1 MLANKIFDLIDTIY
15 AIIDNNNI
23 VRTNNIEKYKE
34 IKNLKSENNL
44 VHNIKNNTWYEYK
57 TFDYK
62 ENNKNYKVEIYKDIT
77 KYKQNDITEIDFTTK
92 LLNKQTTFK
101 QLEEYLKSINEKP
114 ESFTLAMADIDFFKK
129 INDTYGHLAGDEKL
143 KKISECLIKNT
154 KGDDIVGRFGGEEFI
169 ILLKNTNLDNS
180 KALLEKIRKDIDDLI
195 VKYNNF
201 IIDNLNIS
209 IGAVFN
215 QDNNTDLNNLIEKAD
230 KALYNVKEN
239 GRNQTKF
246 FDEI

>member
-15 AIIDNNNI
+15 AITDNNNI

-62 ENNKNYKVEIYKDIT
+62 ENNQNYKVEIYKDIT
-77 KYKQNDITEIDFTTK
+77 KYKQNDINEIDFTTK

-129 INDTYGHLAGDEKL
+129 INDTYGHLAGDEIL

>member
-15 AIIDNNNI
+15 AITDNNNI

-129 INDTYGHLAGDEKL
+129 INDTYGHLAGDEIL

-215 QDNNTDLNNLIEKAD
+215 QGNNTDLNNLIEKAD

>member
-129 INDTYGHLAGDEKL
+129 INDTYGHLAGDEIL

>member
-15 AIIDNNNI
+15 AITNDDNI
-23 VRTNNIEKYKE
+23 VKTNNLEKYIYLKNIAPKE
-34 IKNLKSENNL
+34 KIINDNENNK
-44 VHNIKNNTWYEYK
+44 IYEYE

-62 ENNKNYKVEIYKDIT
+62 ENNQNYKVEIYKDIT
-77 KYKQNDITEIDFTTK
+77 KYKQNDINEIDFTTK

-129 INDTYGHLAGDEKL
+129 INDTYGHLAGDEIL
-143 KKISECLIKNT
+143 KQISECLIKNT

>member
-129 INDTYGHLAGDEKL
+129 INDTYGHLAGDEIL
-143 KKISECLIKNT
+143 KQISECLIKNI

>member
-15 AIIDNNNI
+15 AITNDDNI
-23 VRTNNIEKYKE
+23 IKTNNLEKYIYLKNIAPKE
-34 IKNLKSENNL
+34 KIINDNENNK
-44 VHNIKNNTWYEYK
+44 IYEYE

-62 ENNKNYKVEIYKDIT
+62 ENNQNYKVEIYKDIT
-77 KYKQNDITEIDFTTK
+77 KYKQNDINEIDFTTK

-129 INDTYGHLAGDEKL
+129 INDTYGHLAGDKIL

>member
-15 AIIDNNNI
+15 AITNDDNI
-23 VRTNNIEKYKE
+23 IKTNNLEKYIYLKNIAPKE
-34 IKNLKSENNL
+34 KIINDNENNK
-44 VHNIKNNTWYEYK
+44 IYEYE

-62 ENNKNYKVEIYKDIT
+62 ENNQNYKVEIYKDIT

-129 INDTYGHLAGDEKL
+129 INDTYGHLAGDKIL

>member
-101 QLEEYLKSINEKP
+101 QLEEYLKKINKKP

-129 INDTYGHLAGDEKL
+129 INDTYGHLAGDEIL
-143 KKISECLIKNT
+143 KQISECLIKNI

-195 VKYNNF
+195 VKYKNF

-230 KALYNVKEN
+230 KA
-239 GRNQTKF
+239 
-246 FDEI
+246 

>member
-15 AIIDNNNI
+15 AITNDDNI
-23 VRTNNIEKYKE
+23 IKTNNLEKYIYLKNIAPKE
-34 IKNLKSENNL
+34 KIINDNENNK
-44 VHNIKNNTWYEYK
+44 IYEYE

-62 ENNKNYKVEIYKDIT
+62 ENNQNYKVEIYKDIT
-77 KYKQNDITEIDFTTK
+77 KYKQNDINEIDFTTK

-129 INDTYGHLAGDEKL
+129 INDTYGHLAGDEIL
-143 KKISECLIKNT
+143 KQISECLIKNI

>member
-62 ENNKNYKVEIYKDIT
+62 ENNQNYKVEINKDIT
-77 KYKQNDITEIDFTTK
+77 KYKQNDINEIDFTTK

-129 INDTYGHLAGDEKL
+129 INDTYGHLAGDEIL

>member
-15 AIIDNNNI
+15 AITNDDNI
-23 VRTNNIEKYKE
+23 VKTNNLEKYIYLKNIVPKE
-34 IKNLKSENNL
+34 KIINDNENNK
-44 VHNIKNNTWYEYK
+44 IYEYE

-62 ENNKNYKVEIYKDIT
+62 ENNQNYKVEIYKDIT
-77 KYKQNDITEIDFTTK
+77 KYKQNDINEIDFTTK

-129 INDTYGHLAGDEKL
+129 INDTYGHLAGDEIL

>member
-62 ENNKNYKVEIYKDIT
+62 ENNQNYKVEIYKDIT
-77 KYKQNDITEIDFTTK
+77 KYKQNDINEIDFTTK

-129 INDTYGHLAGDEKL
+129 INDTYGHLAGDEIL

>member
-15 AIIDNNNI
+15 AITNDDNI
-23 VRTNNIEKYKE
+23 VKTNNLEKYIYLKNIAPKE
-34 IKNLKSENNL
+34 KIINDNENNK
-44 VHNIKNNTWYEYK
+44 IYEYE

-62 ENNKNYKVEIYKDIT
+62 ENNQNYKVEIYKDIT
-77 KYKQNDITEIDFTTK
+77 KYKQNDINEIDFTTK

-129 INDTYGHLAGDEKL
+129 INDTYGHLAGDEIL

>member
-15 AIIDNNNI
+15 AITNDDNI
-23 VRTNNIEKYKE
+23 IKTNNLEKYIYLKNIAPKE
-34 IKNLKSENNL
+34 KIINDNENNK
-44 VHNIKNNTWYEYK
+44 IYEYE

-129 INDTYGHLAGDEKL
+129 INDTYGHLAGDEIL
-143 KKISECLIKNT
+143 KQISECLIKNT

>member
-15 AIIDNNNI
+15 AITNDDNI
-23 VRTNNIEKYKE
+23 IKTNNLEKYIYLKNIAPKE
-34 IKNLKSENNL
+34 KIINDNENNK
-44 VHNIKNNTWYEYK
+44 IYEYE

-62 ENNKNYKVEIYKDIT
+62 ENNQNYKVEIYKDIT
-77 KYKQNDITEIDFTTK
+77 KYKQNDINEIDFTTK

-129 INDTYGHLAGDEKL
+129 INDTYGHLAGDEIL

>member
-23 VRTNNIEKYKE
+23 VRTNSIEKYKE

-129 INDTYGHLAGDEKL
+129 INDTYGHLAGDEIL
-143 KKISECLIKNT
+143 KQISECLIKNI

-215 QDNNTDLNNLIEKAD
+215 QGNNTDLNNLIEKAD

>member
-1 MLANKIFDLIDTIY
+1 MLANKIFYLIDTIY

-129 INDTYGHLAGDEKL
+129 INDTYGHLAGDEIL
-143 KKISECLIKNT
+143 KQISECLIKNI

-195 VKYNNF
+195 VKYKNF

>member
-15 AIIDNNNI
+15 AITNDDNI
-23 VRTNNIEKYKE
+23 IKTNNLEKYIYLKNIAPKE
-34 IKNLKSENNL
+34 KIINDNENNK
-44 VHNIKNNTWYEYK
+44 IYEYE

-62 ENNKNYKVEIYKDIT
+62 ENNQNYKVEIYKDIT
-77 KYKQNDITEIDFTTK
+77 KYKQNDINEIDFTTK

-129 INDTYGHLAGDEKL
+129 INDTYGHLAGDKIL
-143 KKISECLIKNT
+143 KKISECLIKNI

>member
-15 AIIDNNNI
+15 AITNDDNI
-23 VRTNNIEKYKE
+23 VKTNNLEKYIYLKNIAPKE
-34 IKNLKSENNL
+34 KIINDNENNK
-44 VHNIKNNTWYEYK
+44 IYEYE

-62 ENNKNYKVEIYKDIT
+62 ENNQNYKVEIYKDIT
-77 KYKQNDITEIDFTTK
+77 KYKQNDINEIDFTTK

-129 INDTYGHLAGDEKL
+129 INDTYGHLAGDEIL

-230 KALYNVKEN
+230 KALYNVKES

>member
-15 AIIDNNNI
+15 AITNDDNI
-23 VRTNNIEKYKE
+23 VKTNNLEKYIYLKNIATKE
-34 IKNLKSENNL
+34 KIINDNENNK
-44 VHNIKNNTWYEYK
+44 IYEYE
-57 TFDYK
+57 TFDYE
-62 ENNKNYKVEIYKDIT
+62 ENNQNYKVEVYKDIT
-77 KYKQNDITEIDFTTK
+77 KYKQTNSDGIDFTTK

-129 INDTYGHLAGDEKL
+129 INDTYGHLAGDEIL
-143 KKISECLIKNT
+143 KQISECLIKNT

>member
-15 AIIDNNNI
+15 AITNDDNI
-23 VRTNNIEKYKE
+23 IKTNNLEKYIYLKNIAPKE
-34 IKNLKSENNL
+34 KIINDNENNK
-44 VHNIKNNTWYEYK
+44 IYEYE

-62 ENNKNYKVEIYKDIT
+62 ENNQNYKVEIYKDIT
-77 KYKQNDITEIDFTTK
+77 KYKQNDINEIDFTTK

-129 INDTYGHLAGDEKL
+129 INDTYGHLAGDEIL
-143 KKISECLIKNT
+143 KQISECLIKNT

>member
-62 ENNKNYKVEIYKDIT
+62 ENNQNYKVEIYKDIT
-77 KYKQNDITEIDFTTK
+77 KYKQNDINEIDFTTK

-129 INDTYGHLAGDEKL
+129 INDTYGHLAGDEIL
-143 KKISECLIKNT
+143 KQISECLIKNT

>member
-15 AIIDNNNI
+15 AITNDDNI
-23 VRTNNIEKYKE
+23 IKTNNLEKYIYLKNIAPKE
-34 IKNLKSENNL
+34 KIINDNENNK
-44 VHNIKNNTWYEYK
+44 IYEYE

-62 ENNKNYKVEIYKDIT
+62 ENNQNYKVEIDKDIT
-77 KYKQNDITEIDFTTK
+77 KYKQNDINEIDFTTK

-129 INDTYGHLAGDEKL
+129 INDTYGHLAGDKIL

>member
-15 AIIDNNNI
+15 AITNDDNI
-23 VRTNNIEKYKE
+23 VKTNNLEKYIYLKNIAPKE
-34 IKNLKSENNL
+34 KIINDNENNK
-44 VHNIKNNTWYEYK
+44 IYEYE

-77 KYKQNDITEIDFTTK
+77 KYKQNDINEIDFTTK

-129 INDTYGHLAGDEKL
+129 INDTYGHLAGDEIL
-143 KKISECLIKNT
+143 KQISECLIKNT

-169 ILLKNTNLDNS
+169 ILLKNTNLDNP

-215 QDNNTDLNNLIEKAD
+215 QGNNTDLNNLIEKAD

>member
-15 AIIDNNNI
+15 AITNDDNI
-23 VRTNNIEKYKE
+23 IKTNNLEKYIYLKNIAPKE
-34 IKNLKSENNL
+34 KIINDNENNK
-44 VHNIKNNTWYEYK
+44 IYEYE

-62 ENNKNYKVEIYKDIT
+62 ENNQNYKVEIYKDIT
-77 KYKQNDITEIDFTTK
+77 KYKQNDINEIDFTTK

-101 QLEEYLKSINEKP
+101 QLKEYLKSINEKP

-129 INDTYGHLAGDEKL
+129 INDTYGHLAGDEIL

-215 QDNNTDLNNLIEKAD
+215 QGNNTDLNNLIEKAD

>member
-1 MLANKIFDLIDTIY
+1 
-15 AIIDNNNI
+15 
-23 VRTNNIEKYKE
+23 
-34 IKNLKSENNL
+34 
-44 VHNIKNNTWYEYK
+44 
-57 TFDYK
+57 
-62 ENNKNYKVEIYKDIT
+62 
-77 KYKQNDITEIDFTTK
+77 
-92 LLNKQTTFK
+92 
-101 QLEEYLKSINEKP
+101 
-114 ESFTLAMADIDFFKK
+114 MADIDFFKK
-129 INDTYGHLAGDEKL
+129 INDTYGHLAGDEIL
-143 KKISECLIKNT
+143 KQISECLIKNI

-180 KALLEKIRKDIDDLI
+180 KELLEKIRKDIDDLI
-195 VKYNNF
+195 VKYKNF

>member
-1 MLANKIFDLIDTIY
+1 MLVNKIFDLIDTIY
-15 AIIDNNNI
+15 AIIDNDNI

-62 ENNKNYKVEIYKDIT
+62 ENNQNYKVEIYKDIT

-129 INDTYGHLAGDEKL
+129 INDTYGHLAGDEIL
-143 KKISECLIKNT
+143 KQISECLIKNT

>member
-15 AIIDNNNI
+15 AITNDDNI
-23 VRTNNIEKYKE
+23 VKTNNLEKYIYLKNIAPKE
-34 IKNLKSENNL
+34 KIINDNENNK
-44 VHNIKNNTWYEYK
+44 IYEYE

-77 KYKQNDITEIDFTTK
+77 KYKQNDINEIDFTTK

-129 INDTYGHLAGDEKL
+129 INDTYGHLAGDEIL
-143 KKISECLIKNT
+143 KQISECLIKNT

>member
-15 AIIDNNNI
+15 AITDNNNI

-62 ENNKNYKVEIYKDIT
+62 ENNQNYKVEIYKDIT
-77 KYKQNDITEIDFTTK
+77 KYKQNDINEIDFTTK

-129 INDTYGHLAGDEKL
+129 INDTYGHLAGDEIL
-143 KKISECLIKNT
+143 KQISECLIKNT

-169 ILLKNTNLDNS
+169 IL
-180 KALLEKIRKDIDDLI
+180 
-195 VKYNNF
+195 
-201 IIDNLNIS
+201 
-209 IGAVFN
+209 
-215 QDNNTDLNNLIEKAD
+215 
-230 KALYNVKEN
+230 
-239 GRNQTKF
+239 
-246 FDEI
+246 

>member
-15 AIIDNNNI
+15 AITNDDNI
-23 VRTNNIEKYKE
+23 VKTNNLEKYIYLKNIAPKE
-34 IKNLKSENNL
+34 KIINDNENNK
-44 VHNIKNNTWYEYK
+44 IYEYE

-129 INDTYGHLAGDEKL
+129 INDTYGHLAGDEIL
-143 KKISECLIKNT
+143 KQISECLIKNT

>member
-129 INDTYGHLAGDEKL
+129 INDTYGHLAGDEIL
-143 KKISECLIKNT
+143 KQISECLIKNT

>member
-15 AIIDNNNI
+15 AITDNNNI

-62 ENNKNYKVEIYKDIT
+62 ENNQNYKVEIYKDIT

-129 INDTYGHLAGDEKL
+129 INDTYGHLAGDEIL
-143 KKISECLIKNT
+143 KQISECLIKNI

-195 VKYNNF
+195 VKYKNF

>member
-1 MLANKIFDLIDTIY
+1 MLVNKIFDLIDTIY
-15 AIIDNNNI
+15 AITNDDNI
-23 VRTNNIEKYKE
+23 IKTNNLEKYIYLKNIAPKE
-34 IKNLKSENNL
+34 KIINDNENNK
-44 VHNIKNNTWYEYK
+44 IYEYE

-62 ENNKNYKVEIYKDIT
+62 ENNQNYKVEIYKDIT
-77 KYKQNDITEIDFTTK
+77 KYKQNDINEIDFTTK

-129 INDTYGHLAGDEKL
+129 INDTYGHLAGDEIL
-143 KKISECLIKNT
+143 KQISECLIKNI

>member
-57 TFDYK
+57 TFDNK

-129 INDTYGHLAGDEKL
+129 INDTYGHLAGDEIL
-143 KKISECLIKNT
+143 KQISECLIKNI

-195 VKYNNF
+195 VKYKNF

>member
-15 AIIDNNNI
+15 AIIDNDNI

-44 VHNIKNNTWYEYK
+44 VHNIKNNTWYEYE

-129 INDTYGHLAGDEKL
+129 INDTYGHLAGDEIL
-143 KKISECLIKNT
+143 KQISECLIKNT

>member
-1 MLANKIFDLIDTIY
+1 MHYD
-15 AIIDNNNI
+15 
-23 VRTNNIEKYKE
+23 
-34 IKNLKSENNL
+34 
-44 VHNIKNNTWYEYK
+44 
-57 TFDYK
+57 K

-129 INDTYGHLAGDEKL
+129 INDTYGHLAGDEIL
-143 KKISECLIKNT
+143 KQISECLIKNI

-195 VKYNNF
+195 VKYKNF

>member
-15 AIIDNNNI
+15 AITNDDNI
-23 VRTNNIEKYKE
+23 IKTNNLEKYIYLKNIAPKE
-34 IKNLKSENNL
+34 KIINDNENNK
-44 VHNIKNNTWYEYK
+44 IYEYE

-62 ENNKNYKVEIYKDIT
+62 ENNQNYKVEIYKDIT

-129 INDTYGHLAGDEKL
+129 INDTYGHLAGDEIL
-143 KKISECLIKNT
+143 KQISECLIKNT

>member
-15 AIIDNNNI
+15 AITNDDNI
-23 VRTNNIEKYKE
+23 IKTNNLEKYIYLKNIAPKE
-34 IKNLKSENNL
+34 KIINDNENNK
-44 VHNIKNNTWYEYK
+44 IYEYE

-62 ENNKNYKVEIYKDIT
+62 ENNQNYKVEIYKDIT
-77 KYKQNDITEIDFTTK
+77 KYKQTNLDGIDFTTK

-129 INDTYGHLAGDEKL
+129 INDTYGHLAGDEIL

-215 QDNNTDLNNLIEKAD
+215 QGNNTDLNNLIEKAD

>member
-1 MLANKIFDLIDTIY
+1 M
-15 AIIDNNNI
+15 
-23 VRTNNIEKYKE
+23 
-34 IKNLKSENNL
+34 

-129 INDTYGHLAGDEKL
+129 INDTYGHLAGDEIL
-143 KKISECLIKNT
+143 KQISECLIKNI

-195 VKYNNF
+195 VKYKNF